1 MATAAAPTTIGEK
14 VAGTSRASLVANAVY
29 LQVVLIVSC
38 VAMAFAFRSTDPQF
52 FSSIPWR
59 LPLLVSFFVYLSTIF
74 LILFYM
80 DLFLPRAPVAA
91 EEALTIIGLCAIGGG
106 VLNIMMAIVLGLP
119 IQDSRVVIGCTCF
132 TAVLIAGLLMVWAWL
147 VREYRDEASH
157 LCKISQCEIEVTST
171 SCV

>member
-74 LILFYM
+74 LVLFYM

-91 EEALTIIGLCAIGGG
+91 EEALTIVGLGAISGG
-106 VLNIMMAIVLGLP
+106 VLCWIIRHNFH
-119 IQDSRVVIGCTCF
+119 D
-132 TAVLIAGLLMVWAWL
+132 
-147 VREYRDEASH
+147 
-157 LCKISQCEIEVTST
+157 
-171 SCV
+171 

>member
-14 VAGTSRASLVANAVY
+14 VAGTSRASLMANTVY

-38 VAMAFAFRSTDPQF
+38 VAIACRSTDPQF
-52 FSSIPWR
+52 FSTIPWR

-157 LCKISQCEIEVTST
+157 LCKISQCETEVTST
-171 SCV
+171 S